1 MIKNKTNATQ
11 LCQLCD
17 LAQTFNQKR
26 IILISKN
33 CFCMKRITVR
43 KGKLKNKNLK
53 ENDLDFMNMNGSV

>member
-33 CFCMKRITVR
+33 CFCMRRNKVG
-43 KGKLKNKNLK
+43 KEKLKNKNMK
-53 ENDLDFMNMNGSV
+53 EK

>member
-33 CFCMKRITVR
+33 FFCLKRNIVR
-43 KGKLKNKNLK
+43 KERLKIKTLK
-53 ENDLDFMNMNGSV
+53 KNDLESMNMNGSV

>member
-33 CFCMKRITVR
+33 FFCLKRNIVR
-43 KGKLKNKNLK
+43 KERLKNKNLK
-53 ENDLDFMNMNGSV
+53 EK